1 MNSAAANRLGAS
13 LNLRGNQSDA
23 RLGIALGSRALALAW
38 GLCILMGMGEWRS
51 WAHGDTHGM
60 IIAVTQ
66 ELQQRPNDPELY
78 YRRGELYRRH
88 GLFDLAWTD
97 LETAQR
103 LGTNRIMIDFS
114 RGLLLSEA
122 KWPVSAKLYLDR
134 FLAAEPKHVPA
145 LAARARVFLQL
156 TNREAAVKDL
166 TSAIQNLTDPQPDLY
181 VERAQVQSE
190 AGDAGLKEALRGLD
204 EGLKRLGSVI
214 TLELYSLDLELKLS
228 QTNAALARLDR
239 IIAQSPRKE
248 AWCAKKGDILQNA
261 GRWDE
266 AKASFAEAIRHLEK
280 LPASRRNVPALQ
292 ELANRIRT
300 AQAEVETHLK
310 SK

>member
-1 MNSAAANRLGAS
+1 MNSAVAS
-13 LNLRGNQSDA
+13 LLVECLKAWGTPTRGGNGRQCC
-23 RLGIALGSRALALAW
+23 RRALALAW
-38 GLCILMGMGEWRS
+38 GLCLLMGIGS
-51 WAHGDTHGM
+51 SNAWAHGDTHGM

-103 LGTNRIMIDFS
+103 LGTNRVMIDFS

-134 FLAAEPKHVPA
+134 FLAVEPKHVPA

-156 TNREAAVKDL
+156 TNREAAIKDL

-190 AGDAGLKEALRGLD
+190 TGEAGLKDALKGLE

-214 TLELYSLDLELKLS
+214 TLELYSLDLELKLT

-261 GRWDE
+261 GRWTE
-266 AKASFAEAIRHLEK
+266 AKSAFAEAIRHLEK

-292 ELANRIRT
+292 ELANRIHA

-310 SK
+310 SQ

>member
-1 MNSAAANRLGAS
+1 MNSAVSS
-13 LNLRGNQSDA
+13 LLVRWLKARGNPGGVPTGC
-23 RLGIALGSRALALAW
+23 RLRIRALPLAW
-38 GLCILMGMGEWRS
+38 GLCLLMGMAPAIG

-60 IIAVTQ
+60 ILAVTQ

-97 LETAQR
+97 LETAHR
-103 LGTNRIMIDFS
+103 LGTNRVMIDFS

-156 TNREAAVKDL
+156 TNKEAAIKDL

-190 AGDAGLKEALRGLD
+190 IGEAGMKDALRGLE

-214 TLELYSLDLELKLS
+214 TLELYSLDLELKLT
-228 QTNAALARLDR
+228 QTNAALARLDK

-261 GRWDE
+261 GRWAE
-266 AKASFAEAIRHLEK
+266 AKTAFAEAIRHLEK

-292 ELANRIRT
+292 ELANRIHA

-310 SK
+310 PQ